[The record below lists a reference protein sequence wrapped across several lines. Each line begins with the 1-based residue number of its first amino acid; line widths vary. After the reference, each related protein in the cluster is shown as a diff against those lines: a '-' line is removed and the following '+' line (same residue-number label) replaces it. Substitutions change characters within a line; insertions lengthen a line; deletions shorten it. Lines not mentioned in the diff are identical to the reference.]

1 MTNQR
6 RPMSPQES
14 IQKMLGC
21 LHSNPNISQKNAT
34 PGKCAFVR
42 DGGVCLTPPMSGK
55 LIYKEL
61 GGK

>member
-1 MTNQR
+1 
-6 RPMSPQES
+6 
-14 IQKMLGC
+14 MLGC

-42 DGGVCLTPPMSGK
+42 DGGVCLTPPISGK